1 MTPEARAARERKQK
15 IFVVVGGLFLVALLA
30 IQLPRIL
37 GGSDAG
43 TEATDTTTVE
53 TDVVQA
59 SPAVPSAGE
68 PSAGE
73 PSPVSFAPRATLT
86 SFSEFTRRNPFVQ
99 QVDYDATADGS
110 EGDGSEGDG
119 SGASERSGGSGS
131 ESGEETVKDFTVGS
145 KSGPAA
151 TVISVNGKRQAV
163 RVGEAFPALDPVFL
177 LLAERP
183 ERKTV
188 VVGVAGGSYANG
200 SRSTALEVGKPL
212 VLVNTTT
219 GARYRLVLVVVGSG
233 GEPVAAEPG
242 SP

>member
-37 GGSDAG
+37 GGGSDAT
-43 TEATDTTTVE
+43 TEAADTTTVE
-53 TDVVQA
+53 TQPTA
-59 SPAVPSAGE
+59 EAPPAAAPATE
-68 PSAGE
+68 PTT
-73 PSPVSFAPRATLT
+73 VSFAPRTTLT

-99 QVDYDATADGS
+99 QVDYDATG
-110 EGDGSEGDG
+110 G
-119 SGASERSGGSGS
+119 SGEQSGDGGSGS
-131 ESGEETVKDFTVGS
+131 GAGGSEQPETTTRDFTVGS
-145 KSGPAA
+145 KPGAA
-151 TVISVNGKRQAV
+151 VTVISVNGDRQAV
-163 RVGEAFPALDPVFL
+163 RVGEAFPVRDPVFL

-183 ERKTV
+183 ERKSV

-200 SRSTALEVGKPL
+200 SRSTALRVGKPL

-219 GARYRLVLVVVGSG
+219 GARYRLVLVVVGTG
-233 GEPVAAEPG
+233 EEPVAEEPT